1 MELPYSVHVCTSV
14 CMCVSVST
22 ETKPDHSTG
31 KSPALR
37 WRKVLHSSP
46 EALWVSRVAEAAET
60 DALTGGQSGV
70 WGVSK
75 PLWGSCGT
83 MCSPTPLWLPQ
94 CAGNFRLSLSCRN
107 ISSIPAFRSCGLLCS
122 RVFLVLSYVKTPVL
136 LDQDPLGWIQQ
147 KWAQFPWSCFQ
158 RRLHLLPPGLDFSA
172 VLFFFWKNHSAY
184 QIPLQNVR

>member
-1 MELPYSVHVCTSV
+1 MELPYSVHVCMSV

-31 KSPALR
+31 KPPALI
-37 WRKVLHSSP
+37 WMKVLHSFP
-46 EALWVSRVAEAAET
+46 EALWVNREAEAAET

-70 WGVSK
+70 WGIQQASMRVMWDNLL
-75 PLWGSCGT
+75 PT
-83 MCSPTPLWLPQ
+83 SPWLPQ
-94 CAGNFRLSLSCRN
+94 CAGNFCLSLSCIN

-122 RVFLVLSYVKTPVL
+122 WVFPDLSYVKTPVT

-158 RRLHLLPPGLDFSA
+158 RRLHPLPPGLDSSA
-172 VLFFFWKNHSAY
+172 VLFLKEGFNISDAFTEY
-184 QIPLQNVR
+184 